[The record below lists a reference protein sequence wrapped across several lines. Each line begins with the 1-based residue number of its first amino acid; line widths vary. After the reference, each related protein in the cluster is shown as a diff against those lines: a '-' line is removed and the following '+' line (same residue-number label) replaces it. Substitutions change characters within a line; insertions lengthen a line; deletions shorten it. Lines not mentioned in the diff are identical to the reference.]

1 MIGRKYDF
9 VAIGDIVTDAFIK
22 LKDARVRCD
31 ARGENCMLAM
41 RFGDKIPY
49 ENMVV
54 VPAVGN
60 SANAAVAA
68 ARLGLKSALVSQIG
82 GDQNGKDALKVLREE
97 KVGTKFIKVNKRI
110 KTNYHYVLSYKG
122 ERTILI
128 KHEKFSNSLP
138 SIGKPS
144 WLYLSS
150 SGEHGLMK
158 YHREIEKYLA
168 SHPNIKLAFQPGTY
182 QIQLGRKL
190 VNTYKRAEV
199 VFVNKEEAQKIL
211 DRKEED
217 IKKLLDGI
225 TSLGPKITV
234 VTDGRKGA
242 YMRDE
247 KGYWHMPIYP
257 DMKPPVERTG
267 AGDAFS
273 STFVA
278 ALALGKSSK
287 EALAWGPI
295 NSMYVTQYVG
305 AREGLLPRHTL
316 VKLLNK
322 APKTY
327 RVRKI

>member
-9 VAIGDIVTDAFIK
+9 VAIGDVVTDAFIK
-22 LKDARVRCD
+22 LRDAHVRCD
-31 ARGENCMLAM
+31 AKGENCMLSM

-49 ENMVV
+49 EDVV
-54 VPAVGN
+54 VIPAVGN

-68 ARLGLKSALVSQIG
+68 ARLGVKSALVSQVG
-82 GDQNGKDALKVLREE
+82 GDQNGKDALKAMRAE
-97 KVGTKFIKVNKRI
+97 KVGTKFIKVNKRM

-138 SIGKPS
+138 SIGRPS
-144 WLYLSS
+144 WIYLSS
-150 SGEHGLMK
+150 VGENGLMK
-158 YHREIEKYLA
+158 YHKEIEKYLA
-168 SHPNIKLAFQPGTY
+168 LHPNIKLAFQPGTY
-182 QIQLGRKL
+182 QIRLGKKL
-190 VNTYKRAEV
+190 ANTYKRAEV

-211 DRKEED
+211 NKKEGD
-217 IKKLLDGI
+217 VKKLLDGL
-225 TSLGPKITV
+225 SHLGPKITV
-234 VTDGRKGA
+234 ITDGRKGA

-247 KGYWHMPIYP
+247 KGYWHIPIYP
-257 DMKPPVERTG
+257 DIKPPVERTG

-273 STFVA
+273 STFIA
-278 ALALGKSSK
+278 ALALGKTSK

-327 RVRKI
+327 GVKKI

>member
-1 MIGRKYDF
+1 M
-9 VAIGDIVTDAFIK
+9 
-22 LKDARVRCD
+22 
-31 ARGENCMLAM
+31 
-41 RFGDKIPY
+41 
-49 ENMVV
+49 
-54 VPAVGN
+54 
-60 SANAAVAA
+60 
-68 ARLGLKSALVSQIG
+68 
-82 GDQNGKDALKVLREE
+82 
-97 KVGTKFIKVNKRI
+97 
-110 KTNYHYVLSYKG
+110 
-122 ERTILI
+122 
-128 KHEKFSNSLP
+128 
-138 SIGKPS
+138 
-144 WLYLSS
+144 
-150 SGEHGLMK
+150 
-158 YHREIEKYLA
+158 
-168 SHPNIKLAFQPGTY
+168 
-182 QIQLGRKL
+182 
-190 VNTYKRAEV
+190 
-199 VFVNKEEAQKIL
+199 FVNKEEAQKIL

-217 IKKLLDGI
+217 IKKLLDVI